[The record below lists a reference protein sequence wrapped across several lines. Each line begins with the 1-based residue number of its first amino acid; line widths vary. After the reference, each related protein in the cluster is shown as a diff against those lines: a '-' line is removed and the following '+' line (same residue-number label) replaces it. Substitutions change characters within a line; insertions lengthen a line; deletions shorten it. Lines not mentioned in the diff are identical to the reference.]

1 MNYSIW
7 RTSNI
12 NGMPL
17 EANYHFFMDINTAH
31 QRMEEFY
38 QEDKVN
44 SLSSKWTNKS
54 TYEVREVK

>member
-1 MNYSIW
+1 
-7 RTSNI
+7 
-12 NGMPL
+12 MPL